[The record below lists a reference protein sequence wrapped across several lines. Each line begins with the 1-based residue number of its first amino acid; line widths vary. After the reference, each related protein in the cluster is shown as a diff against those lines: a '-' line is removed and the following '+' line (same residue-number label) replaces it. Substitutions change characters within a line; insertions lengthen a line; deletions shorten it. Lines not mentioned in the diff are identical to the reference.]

1 MCSCVRASFLMSSP
15 NLHVFPPPFLQTKT
29 LGFTQNYQPIKV
41 EPYLKEVYHRRSMK
55 YAFEVIKG
63 LPTHVYLDMLSVEI
77 PELLFTLEDWVE
89 PVHYNTEKVPFKPFG
104 G

>member
-1 MCSCVRASFLMSSP
+1 
-15 NLHVFPPPFLQTKT
+15 
-29 LGFTQNYQPIKV
+29 
-41 EPYLKEVYHRRSMK
+41 MK

-63 LPTHVYLDMLSVEI
+63 LPAHVYLDMLSVEI